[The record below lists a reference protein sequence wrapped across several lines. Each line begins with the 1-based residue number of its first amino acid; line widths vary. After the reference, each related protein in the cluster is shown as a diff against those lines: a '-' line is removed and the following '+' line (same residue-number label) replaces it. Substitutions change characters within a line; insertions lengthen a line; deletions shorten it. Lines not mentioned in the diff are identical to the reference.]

1 MPESQRSTRHS
12 GRQNRGHHRHFRGR
26 RRVNIPKNRRHHRHF
41 HKPRLVNISN
51 SHLPRKR
58 RSADYTVL
66 DDLRIGA
73 DNSRDNGEVD
83 LTHSFKGV
91 KWGGYI
97 NARTKVLHPHMRWP
111 LYERPFQYT
120 SIFCEMIKPVTLA
133 PIFEAVVSGRM

>member
-12 GRQNRGHHRHFRGR
+12 GRQNRG
-26 RRVNIPKNRRHHRHF
+26 HHRHF

-97 NARTKVLHPHMRWP
+97 NARTKVLHPHMRWA

-133 PIFEAVVSGRM
+133 AIFEAVVSGRMQTVMCHSTMTCNRTCL